1 MKYWLSNG
9 DGQVYGP
16 YTVGE
21 LRGFVGDGRV
31 TGSSQLCQ
39 EGTNDWVSATAML
52 GVGLAG
58 VPPTAPTAVSPSG
71 FLSGASEFW
80 QPVGIVLPILSILLC
95 CLPAGIVSLVYAT
108 NANTKAAA
116 GNMTGAE
123 ADKTGFDA
131 TAYWAR
137 SGLMDLVRADHTAPP
152 ARSVSGMGD
161 HPSAM
166 AQMKA
171 EYSVLIRYCASA
183 RA

>member
-108 NANTKAAA
+108 NANAKAAA

-123 ADKTGFDA
+123 ADKK
-131 TAYWAR
+131 
-137 SGLMDLVRADHTAPP
+137 S
-152 ARSVSGMGD
+152 
-161 HPSAM
+161 SALWLRI
-166 AQMKA
+166 
-171 EYSVLIRYCASA
+171 SVLPTIGVIIVYLIIALVGAFTNR
-183 RA
+183 

>member
-123 ADKTGFDA
+123 ADKK
-131 TAYWAR
+131 
-137 SGLMDLVRADHTAPP
+137 S
-152 ARSVSGMGD
+152 
-161 HPSAM
+161 SALWLRI
-166 AQMKA
+166 
-171 EYSVLIRYCASA
+171 SVLPTIGVIIVYLIIALVGA
-183 RA
+183 FTNW

>member
-9 DGQVYGP
+9 AGQVSGP

-71 FLSGASEFW
+71 FPSGASEFW

-123 ADKTGFDA
+123 ADKK
-131 TAYWAR
+131 
-137 SGLMDLVRADHTAPP
+137 S
-152 ARSVSGMGD
+152 
-161 HPSAM
+161 SALWLRI
-166 AQMKA
+166 
-171 EYSVLIRYCASA
+171 SVLPTIGVIIVYLIIALVGAFTNR
-183 RA
+183 